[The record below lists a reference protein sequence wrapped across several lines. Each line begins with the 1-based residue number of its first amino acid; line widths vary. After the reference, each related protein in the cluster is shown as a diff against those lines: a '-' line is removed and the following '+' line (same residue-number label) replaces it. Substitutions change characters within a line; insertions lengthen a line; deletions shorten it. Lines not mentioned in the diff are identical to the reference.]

1 MTILVIPTLVS
12 AFYCLMVC
20 VCVAGRMSR
29 DTKGVIRW
37 PVVVMGA
44 VAAWAIL
51 RTLEGGWQ
59 VNWASTAHAVIV
71 IVGALVLAL
80 SPRINTQH
88 KEPI

>member
-1 MTILVIPTLVS
+1 MNILIVPALVS

-20 VCVAGRMSR
+20 VCVTGRMSK

-37 PVVVMGA
+37 PVVAMGA

-59 VNWASTAHAVIV
+59 VNWSSIAHAAIV
-71 IVGALVLAL
+71 IIGALVLAL
-80 SPRINTQH
+80 SPRIKTIP
-88 KEPI
+88 KELA

>member
-20 VCVAGRMSR
+20 VCAAGRMSK

-37 PVVVMGA
+37 PIVVMGA

-51 RTLEGGWQ
+51 RTLEGNWH
-59 VNWASTAHAVIV
+59 VNWEAITH
-71 IVGALVLAL
+71 ALVVIAGAIILAL
-80 SPRINTQH
+80 QPKIRT
-88 KEPI
+88 

>member
-1 MTILVIPTLVS
+1 MTILVIPALVS

-59 VNWASTAHAVIV
+59 VNWASIAHAVIV
-71 IVGALVLAL
+71 IVGAIVLAA
-80 SPRINTQH
+80 SPRIKTTP
-88 KEPI
+88 KELV

>member
-37 PVVVMGA
+37 PIVTMGA

-59 VNWASTAHAVIV
+59 VNLPSIAHAIIV
-71 IVGALVLAL
+71 IVGAIVLAI
-80 SPRINTQH
+80 SPRIKTTP
-88 KEPI
+88 KELI